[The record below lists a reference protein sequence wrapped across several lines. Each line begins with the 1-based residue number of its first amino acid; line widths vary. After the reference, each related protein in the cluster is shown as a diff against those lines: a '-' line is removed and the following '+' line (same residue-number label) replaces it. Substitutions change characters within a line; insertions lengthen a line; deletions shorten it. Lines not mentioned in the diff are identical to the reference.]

1 MADNF
6 LGEIRV
12 FSFDFAPNGWA
23 ECNGQ
28 TLPIPQNQR
37 LFSIIGNRFGGD
49 GKANFALPN
58 LKDSTVISQ
67 GKGENLSPYGV
78 GDKGGVFEVILTER
92 EMAIHTHQGQA
103 TTEPADVQA
112 PGPDRSLARS
122 TPGYAY
128 QGEISQDLVR
138 MNPQS
143 TTPVGSNGAHNNMP
157 PAQVLRFCIALVGEA
172 PQPGSEDQEKTA
184 S

>member
-6 LGEIRV
+6 VGEIRV
-12 FSFDFAPNGWA
+12 FGFDFAPNGWA
-23 ECNGQ
+23 DCNGQ
-28 TLPIPQNQR
+28 ILPIPQNQK
-37 LFSIIGNRFGGD
+37 LFSLLGNRYGGD

-78 GDKGGVFEVILTER
+78 GDKGGVFEVTLAER

-103 TTEPADVQA
+103 TTEPADIQA
-112 PGPDRSLARS
+112 PGPDRALARS

-128 QGEISQDLVR
+128 QGEVSKDLVR
-138 MNPQS
+138 MNPQT
-143 TTPVGSNGAHNNMP
+143 TTPVGSGGAHNNMP
-157 PAQVLRFCIALVGEA
+157 PAQVLRFCIAMVGEE
-172 PQPGSEDQEKTA
+172 PRPGKDDQEKMA